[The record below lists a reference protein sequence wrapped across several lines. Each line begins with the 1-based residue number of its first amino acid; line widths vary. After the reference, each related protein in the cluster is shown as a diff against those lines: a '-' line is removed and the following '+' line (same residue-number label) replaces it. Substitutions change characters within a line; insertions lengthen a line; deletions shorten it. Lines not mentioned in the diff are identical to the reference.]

1 MSGNYHELSDTE
13 LVRKV
18 KEEDCDAFTELSG
31 RYFWLIRAKAA
42 EFEGASSPEKE
53 DLCQEGFL
61 GLFVAACSFN
71 ESLAASFKTYAGV
84 CIYNRMASAVRF
96 HGSQKNKLLNE
107 SLPLDSADTNRIA
120 FAESP
125 EALLEIQENFQ
136 NILKRMELSL
146 SPLERRVLALY
157 LSGYE
162 RSEIPE
168 KTGIPLKTFDNALHM
183 VRNKM
188 KNL

>member
-1 MSGNYHELSDTE
+1 
-13 LVRKV
+13 
-18 KEEDCDAFTELSG
+18 
-31 RYFWLIRAKAA
+31 
-42 EFEGASSPEKE
+42 
-53 DLCQEGFL
+53 
-61 GLFVAACSFN
+61 
-71 ESLAASFKTYAGV
+71 
-84 CIYNRMASAVRF
+84 MASAVRF

-168 KTGIPLKTFDNALHM
+168 KNRHPP
-183 VRNKM
+183 
-188 KNL
+188 